1 MAATDTIDGRPRA
14 SVEPEP
20 HKRIGGEAIANARVQ
35 LTSALRVF
43 DRADT
48 RLAHAHIAHAAIAL
62 DDALAELAS

>member
-1 MAATDTIDGRPRA
+1 MTTTHTIDGQPRA

-20 HKRIGGEAIANARVQ
+20 HKRIAGTQIEVARAQ
-35 LTSALRVF
+35 LTSALRIL

-48 RLAHAHIAHAAIAL
+48 RLAHAHVAHAALAL